1 MVTTTQ
7 YYPGTDK
14 PQRVLEKLYD
24 EDTEEMRTITT
35 EYAADG
41 GRIISDL
48 SRDGGTQNT
57 YDRAG
62 TLVKTE
68 ALDKYG
74 HIKTK

>member
-1 MVTTTQ
+1 
-7 YYPGTDK
+7 
-14 PQRVLEKLYD
+14 
-24 EDTEEMRTITT
+24 MRTITT

-48 SRDGGTQNT
+48 SRDGGTKNT

-74 HIKTK
+74 HIKTKWCIEAAINVSNNLFDLYNIHQA